1 MREGKYMNQHEA
13 MIRLTHDLPNGQMKQ
28 VDVNDTP
35 VLLVR
40 VDD

>member
-13 MIRLTHDLPNGQMKQ
+13 MIELIHDLQNGQMTQ